1 MNLAIL
7 IGHFPPGAFGG
18 AELQAERWAAR
29 LAARHRVTVVTRR
42 DPADQSPREER
53 PEGYRVVR
61 LPVSGVPLWRSAA
74 DVARIVGALRRL
86 DPAPDVLLCFQTFL
100 SGVAGTVAQQ
110 VGLGPAVVWIR
121 GEAEY
126 RFDQSRVH
134 AAVSPWVWRRC
145 AGVLVQ
151 SEENRVG
158 LLRALEGRAPQ
169 VARHVAR
176 RLEVVPNGLDLPAW
190 APSTGDAVL
199 GVGRLIQDKGM
210 DTLIEAAALA
220 GRRVILA
227 GEGPERAALEQLA
240 AARGVDC
247 RFVGFAD
254 RDELSRLYRESAV
267 FVLAARRGEG
277 LPNVVLEAMAHA
289 RPVVAT
295 ACAGTRDLVV
305 DGKNG
310 WLVPPDDPMALA
322 AVLERLSTEPE
333 VAAAAGARARSDVE
347 RFAWDRVVPRLES
360 VLERWRRPS

>member
-18 AELQAERWAAR
+18 AEIQAERWAAR

-42 DPADQSPREER
+42 DPPDQAPVEER

-61 LPVSGVPLWRSAA
+61 LPVSGVPMWRTAA
-74 DVARIVGALRRL
+74 DVAGIVGALRRL
-86 DPAPDVLLCFQTFL
+86 DPAPDLLLCFQTFL

-110 VGLGPAVVWIR
+110 LGLGPAVVWIR

-151 SEENRVG
+151 SDENRAG
-158 LLRALEGRAPQ
+158 LLRALEARSPDAARA
-169 VARHVAR
+169 VAG
-176 RLEVVPNGLDLPAW
+176 RLEVVPNGLDLPALTT
-190 APSTGDAVL
+190 STGDAVL
-199 GVGRLIQDKGM
+199 GVGRLIPDKGM

-220 GRRVILA
+220 DRRVILA
-227 GEGPERAALEQLA
+227 GEGPERARLERLA
-240 AARGVDC
+240 EARGVDC
-247 RFVGFAD
+247 RFVGFTD
-254 RDELSRLYRESAV
+254 REGLAALYRESAV

-305 DGKNG
+305 DGVNG
-310 WLVPPDDPMALA
+310 WQIAPDDPAALA
-322 AVLERLSTEPE
+322 AVLRRLATEPG
-333 VAAAAGARARSDVE
+333 VAAAAGERARRDVE
-347 RFAWDRVVPRLES
+347 RFEWSRVVPQLES
-360 VLERWRRPS
+360 VLERWRRRP